1 MSSLLKKILM
11 AAGSAVARIGLK
23 FEAQFNSADTGSVA
37 IVVTRFFGSVIQD
50 YFFAFT
56 GMIFDAQN
64 QTEIP
69 LQARGFGGGQIQVT

>member
-1 MSSLLKKILM
+1 MSALLKKILM
-11 AAGSAVARIGLK
+11 AAGSVVASIGLN
-23 FEAQFNSADTGSVA
+23 FEAQFNPIDTGSVA

-56 GMIFDAQN
+56 GTTFDAQN
-64 QTEIP
+64 QTDIP

>member
-11 AAGSAVARIGLK
+11 AAGSVVARIGLN
-23 FEAQFNSADTGSVA
+23 FEAQFHPADTGSVA

-56 GMIFDAQN
+56 GTIFDAQN